1 MLWAA
6 HYVPDRVVEVS
17 ELTELHSDVV
27 LVVLAG
33 QWQVSEAGSHS
44 AHTWR
49 GDASVGKP
57 SSCHRRPV
65 EPHRVGVGVRRVQ
78 RRRSAIGQPTQSC
91 NGVLVFP
98 SSRKGQAVCVAQRVL
113 YNRCTCGS
121 CCGQR
126 GSCCGQHGSACKRNL
141 CRHDDFGCWWQ
152 CYEREHQP
160 PTLSKSV
167 RSPPRKST
175 WHCAGPQFSGSNF
188 STCRRRPV
196 VCPVMGL
203 LTRTLL
209 PRCRDLYRSGVGGA
223 ARTDVDAVV
232 SLLVAR

>member
-1 MLWAA
+1 MCGERS
-6 HYVPDRVVEVS
+6 H
-17 ELTELHSDVV
+17 
-27 LVVLAG
+27 
-33 QWQVSEAGSHS
+33 WQVSEAGSHS
-44 AHTWR
+44 AQTWR

-78 RRRSAIGQPTQSC
+78 RRRSTIGQPTQSC

-113 YNRCTCGS
+113 NNRCTCGS

-126 GSCCGQHGSACKRNL
+126 GSCSGQHGSARKRKS

-160 PTLSKSV
+160 LEHQPLTTRPNSLTPKGQSQKMDMALCWSTIFRGEIQHVVTLV
-167 RSPPRKST
+167 
-175 WHCAGPQFSGSNF
+175 GV
-188 STCRRRPV
+188 RRRPV